1 MPHNHPTFLPLCPAM
16 RNFPSG
22 GRAVKKLGSLSG
34 PMDNLGALHLELKKA
49 ACSTQSAQAEFFDI
63 RKAWEDSMLRSYK
76 PYDHRAPR
84 HDWRRQQ

>member
-1 MPHNHPTFLPLCPAM
+1 
-16 RNFPSG
+16 
-22 GRAVKKLGSLSG
+22 
-34 PMDNLGALHLELKKA
+34 MDNLGALHLELKKA